1 MRYKPIDPPREFPVG
16 AKGKIIIKDCGQIA
30 LEHDEQVTFTTEAG
44 GEYDLARK
52 DWGFYATPSLNG
64 RLLSFGLHA
73 VLARNIVTNKCY
85 ILLIEDDKE
94 ESYLAYMKQEDMI
107 EVCRID
113 SDEALAR
120 VGKGMVD

>member
-1 MRYKPIDPPREFPVG
+1 MKYIPIDPPRQFPVG
-16 AKGKIIIKDCGQIA
+16 AEGKIIIKDCGRIS
-30 LEHDEQVTFTTEAG
+30 LEYDEQVTFTTESA

-73 VLARNIVTNKCY
+73 VLVKNTVTSKCY
-85 ILLIEDDKE
+85 IFLVEDGKE
-94 ESYLAYMKQEDMI
+94 DSYRAYMKQESMI

-113 SDEALAR
+113 SDEALER
-120 VGKGMVD
+120 VEKNMA